1 MKRFIY
7 FALILFV
14 CLSFVACKDNRQTS
28 AIELMGAGDR
38 IHDSFTFANSGVELS
53 DDGDNRYTI
62 SGSVQKLNDKAVKSE
77 FGIDEDVSHVVAI
90 KLSAMGE
97 NVVSEE
103 VEITVDGLRAYDAE
117 HLNGSNYTFIIL
129 DAVASRTLTIKVKWN
144 NKMQQKSYVIHFADN
159 LELL

>member
-77 FGIDEDVSHVVAI
+77 FGIDADVSHVVAI

-97 NVVSEE
+97 EVVSEE